1 MVLNFLSV
9 LLALYTQ
16 SILYFALP
24 DIKFQ
29 SLEDEHLPYEEAN
42 LDTRIMVK
50 LLLYLHLCST
60 KLSIS
65 VPFICIFGIGL
76 WSFRKVCQNIYFYG
90 LFWKFCFIYW
100 CCSVI
105 ESNMV
110 FNNNRHQVFKLFC
123 VGFSSVLTG
132 NSWTKFDIE
141 ACQKP
146 PKVSPNRKRVTLPVP
161 CWSVFISPLSVIATP
176 SPFSRRLGPSVKI
189 IFRGK
194 NTLSC
199 LQSLF
204 RWPSVP
210 Q

>member
-16 SILYFALP
+16 SILYFVLP

-76 WSFRKVCQNIYFYG
+76 
-90 LFWKFCFIYW
+90 
-100 CCSVI
+100 
-105 ESNMV
+105 
-110 FNNNRHQVFKLFC
+110 
-123 VGFSSVLTG
+123 
-132 NSWTKFDIE
+132 
-141 ACQKP
+141 
-146 PKVSPNRKRVTLPVP
+146 
-161 CWSVFISPLSVIATP
+161 
-176 SPFSRRLGPSVKI
+176 
-189 IFRGK
+189 
-194 NTLSC
+194 
-199 LQSLF
+199 
-204 RWPSVP
+204 
-210 Q
+210 